1 MKFKDRE
8 SSSVVT
14 SQDGSYIQG
23 RTVGPWGVAQG
34 VLLGC
39 GEVQS
44 PDPGE
49 GYMSRFTLR
58 KFMKL

>member
-1 MKFKDRE
+1 M
-8 SSSVVT
+8 VT
-14 SQDGSYIQG
+14 SQDGSYIHG
-23 RTVGPWGVAQG
+23 RAVGPWGVAQG

-49 GYMSRFTLR
+49 GYMSTFTLR